1 MVIDAWIQHPT
12 RRLLEQE
19 MFSSLLRWLG
29 ITEVPNELPLDF
41 TLGAMDAA
49 GVDKALVTAWHGPQ
63 GVLISNDEVA
73 EMVRAAP
80 ERLIGAACVD
90 LHRPMTAVKELR
102 RSVNELGLRALR
114 MLPWLWNAPPDDRRY
129 YPLYA
134 ACVDL
139 GIPCCLQVGHTGPLG
154 PSEPGR
160 PIPYL
165 DRVALDFPELTIV
178 AGHIGYPWT
187 EEMIALAT
195 KYENVF
201 IDTSAYKPRRYP
213 PSLKDY
219 LRSNGQQKVLF
230 GSNFPMVMPAD
241 CMAEMGELGLDDDV
255 KALFLGGN
263 AERVF
268 KLLPLPAPAGRGP
281 G

>member
-1 MVIDAWIQHPT
+1 MIIDAWIQHPT

-19 MFSSLLRWLG
+19 MFTSLLKWMG
-29 ITEVPNELPLDF
+29 ITQVPNELPLEF

-49 GVDKALVTAWHGPQ
+49 GIDRAVITAWHGPQ

-73 EMVRAAP
+73 ALVRCAP
-80 ERLIGAACVD
+80 DRLIGAASVD
-90 LHRPMTAVKELR
+90 LNRPMTAVKELR
-102 RSVNELGLRALR
+102 RAVKELGLRALR

-134 ACVDL
+134 QCVEL
-139 GIPCCLQVGHTGPLG
+139 GVPFCTQVGHTGPMG
-154 PSEPGR
+154 PSDPGR

-187 EEMIALAT
+187 DEMVALAS

-213 PSLKDY
+213 ASLREY
-219 LRSNGQQKVLF
+219 LRGPGRTKVLF

-255 KALFLGGN
+255 MSLFLGGN

-268 KLLPLPAPAGRGP
+268 KGKASTL
-281 G
+281 

>member
-1 MVIDAWIQHPT
+1 MIIDAWIQHPT

-19 MFSSLLRWLG
+19 MFTSQLKWMG
-29 ITEVPNELPLDF
+29 ITEVPHELPLEF

-49 GVDKALVTAWHGPQ
+49 GIDRAVITAWHGPQ
-63 GVLISNDEVA
+63 GVLVSNDEVA
-73 EMVRAAP
+73 ALVRGAP
-80 ERLIGAACVD
+80 DRLIGAASVD
-90 LHRPMTAVKELR
+90 LNRPMAAVKELR
-102 RSVNELGLRALR
+102 RAVTELGLRALR

-134 ACVDL
+134 QCVEL
-139 GIPCCLQVGHTGPLG
+139 GVPFCTQVGHTGPLG

-187 EEMIALAT
+187 DEMVALAS

-213 PSLKDY
+213 ASLREY
-219 LRSNGQQKVLF
+219 LRGPGRTKVLF
-230 GSNFPMVMPAD
+230 GSDFPMVMPAD
-241 CMAEMGELGLDDDV
+241 CMSEMGELGLDDEV
-255 KALFLGGN
+255 MSLFLGGN
-263 AERVF
+263 AARVF
-268 KLLPLPAPAGRGP
+268 NLL
-281 G
+281 

>member
-1 MVIDAWIQHPT
+1 MTIDAWIQHPT
-12 RRLLEQE
+12 KRLLEQP
-19 MFSSLLRWLG
+19 MFASLLRWVG
-29 ITEVPNELPLDF
+29 ITELPKELPLEF

-49 GVDKALVTAWHGPQ
+49 GIGKAVVTAWHGPQ

-73 EMVRAAP
+73 AMVRAAP
-80 ERLIGAACVD
+80 QRLIGAASLD
-90 LHRPMTAVKELR
+90 LRKPVEAVRELR
-102 RSVNELGLRALR
+102 RAVKELGLRALR
-114 MLPWLWNAPPDDRRY
+114 MLPWLWDAPPDDRRY
-129 YPLYA
+129 YPLYVE
-134 ACVDL
+134 CVEL
-139 GIPCCLQVGHTGPLG
+139 GIPFCLQVGHTGALG

-187 EEMIALAT
+187 DEMIALAT

-213 PSLKDY
+213 GSLREY
-219 LRSNGQQKVLF
+219 LRGNGRNKVLF
-230 GSNFPMVMPAD
+230 ASNFPMVMPAD
-241 CMAEMGELGLDDDV
+241 CIAQMGELGLDDEV

-268 KLLPLPAPAGRGP
+268 GLSG
-281 G
+281 